1 MKREGLED
9 KKTTP
14 EEHRLCRLILSLAL
28 LPAEK
33 IDPTFTALYAQ
44 TSGRVKLVCDYID
57 YQWIDDNA
65 FFNPSTWSQYMQHTR
80 TTNSHDHDEGWH
92 NRMKSAADR
101 KSKLNF
107 YQLVELL
114 YYQVSLVPLQ
124 CALLCQNKLREHSTK
139 AAGSTNKKLFDLW
152 ELYNTRE
159 INLKQLHVLVTEV
172 MDSVYTARLNTNI
185 PVTPTSDDPE
195 SE

>member
-1 MKREGLED
+1 
-9 KKTTP
+9 
-14 EEHRLCRLILSLAL
+14 
-28 LPAEK
+28 
-33 IDPTFTALYAQ
+33 
-44 TSGRVKLVCDYID
+44 
-57 YQWIDDNA
+57 
-65 FFNPSTWSQYMQHTR
+65 MQHTR
-80 TTNSHDHDEGWH
+80 TTNSHEGWH

-107 YQLVELL
+107 YKLVELL

-172 MDSVYTARLNTNI
+172 MDSVYTARLNANI
-185 PVTPTSDDPE
+185 PVAPTSNDPE